1 MSATTP
7 QKTTQGIV
15 PVKEVRD
22 GVVVLKDNSIR
33 MVIMV
38 SSMNFALKSSE
49 EQTAIILQ
57 YQNFLNS
64 LDFSL
69 QFLIQSRNLNI
80 DPYIDTL
87 TKREGEQVNELL
99 KVQTREYIEFV
110 REFVTATKIVN
121 KNFYAIVP
129 YSPNLLEGGRKSSV
143 DFAKSFFKKE
153 KKVEVTPQEKFE
165 EHKLQL
171 QQRANAVL
179 QGLSRIGLRG
189 VPLNTEE
196 LIELFYGLYNP
207 GEGEKGKVPEIATS

>member
-1 MSATTP
+1 MATT
-7 QKTTQGIV
+7 KKSTQDIV

-22 GVVVLKDNSIR
+22 GVVILKDNSLR
-33 MVIMV
+33 MIIMV

-69 QFLIQSRNLNI
+69 QFLIQSRNLNV
-80 DPYIDTL
+80 DPYIETL
-87 TKREGEQVNELL
+87 SKRESEQVNELL
-99 KVQTREYIEFV
+99 KVQTKEYIEFV

-121 KNFYAIVP
+121 KNFYVIVP
-129 YSPNLLEGGRKSSV
+129 YSPNILEGGKKTAF
-143 DFAKSFFKKE
+143 DFAKSFLKKE
-153 KKVEVTPQEKFE
+153 KQIKVTPQETFE

-171 QQRANAVL
+171 QQRGNAVL

-207 GEGEKGKVPEIATS
+207 GEGEKGKIPEIATN

>member
-1 MSATTP
+1 MDVS
-7 QKTTQGIV
+7 QKSTQEIV

-22 GVVVLKDNSIR
+22 GVVVLKDNSLR
-33 MVIMV
+33 MIIMV

-69 QFLIQSRNLNI
+69 QFLIQSRSLNV
-80 DPYIDTL
+80 DPYIETL
-87 TKREGEQVNELL
+87 TKRESEQTNELL

-129 YSPNLLEGGRKSSV
+129 YTPGMLEGKKKSGF
-143 DFAKSFFKKE
+143 DFAKSLFNKE
-153 KKVEVTPQEKFE
+153 TTAKVTPQETFE
-165 EHKLQL
+165 EHRLQL

-207 GEGEKGKVPEIATS
+207 GEGEKGKIPEIAVS